1 MNKVKIVEYTPALA
15 GAVADMWNKS
25 SSGWNGAT
33 MARTPEMVISEHS
46 SASHLNV
53 FLAVTG
59 DEVIGYCSLD
69 KYTHDEGAL
78 YINLLNV
85 RPDYHGKKVGKMLV
99 LACVER

>member
-46 SASHLNV
+46 SVYH
-53 FLAVTG
+53 TT
-59 DEVIGYCSLD
+59 I
-69 KYTHDEGAL
+69 AL
-78 YINLLNV
+78 F
-85 RPDYHGKKVGKMLV
+85 
-99 LACVER
+99 